1 MLSTIT
7 PLRLTAGTQNQL
19 GTSPRLLY
27 VCPANTYVKIS
38 AATLS
43 NAAAISTAATLHL
56 VPAGG
61 QPSTSTQI
69 TPGQSVSP
77 GASYVATELNN
88 HILQPGDSI
97 WGSASNPSSIN
108 VHISGTQIS

>member
-1 MLSTIT
+1 MLSTVT

-19 GTSPRLLY
+19 ATSPRLLY

-43 NAAAISTAATLHL
+43 NAAGANTTATLHL

-61 QPSTSTQI
+61 QAGPTTQI
-69 TPGQSVSP
+69 TPGQSVSA
-77 GASYVATELNN
+77 GATYVASELNN

-97 WGSASNPSSIN
+97 WGSASNPSAIN
-108 VHISGTQIS
+108 VHISGTLIS

>member
-1 MLSTIT
+1 MLSTVT

-19 GTSPRLLY
+19 ATTPRQLY
-27 VCPANTYVKIS
+27 VCPPNTYVKIS
-38 AATLS
+38 ATTLS
-43 NAAAISTAATLHL
+43 NASATAASATLHL

-61 QPSTSTQI
+61 QPSTATQI
-69 TPGQSVSP
+69 TPGQSINA
-77 GASYVATELNN
+77 GATYVATELNN

-97 WGSASNPSSIN
+97 WGSADLTSAIN